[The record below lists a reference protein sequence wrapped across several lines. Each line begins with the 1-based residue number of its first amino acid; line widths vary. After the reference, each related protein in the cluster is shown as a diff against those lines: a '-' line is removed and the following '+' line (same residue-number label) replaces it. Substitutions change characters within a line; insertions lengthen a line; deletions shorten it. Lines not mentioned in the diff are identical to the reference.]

1 MTIGN
6 AMESIAKMPGA
17 DGILAGTTVSFFGLA
32 YNAAKADQLLSV
44 LQDRNTIA
52 DSTQRQ
58 NMVLTLQNNI
68 ADPVGRLIGGNP
80 PTDGTIPDGTT
91 LLEQMLRAATG
102 QKDTSH
108 NCYVSSRD
116 AQCGNF
122 WKDFPIYIPVSA
134 LASSNG
140 Y

>member
-1 MTIGN
+1 
-6 AMESIAKMPGA
+6 
-17 DGILAGTTVSFFGLA
+17 
-32 YNAAKADQLLSV
+32 V

-58 NMVLTLQNNI
+58 NMVLTPQNNI

-108 NCYVSSRD
+108 NCYGNPM
-116 AQCGNF
+116 APNNCGGF
-122 WKDFPIYIPVSA
+122 WMNSPDKKAITLPVNMEGKD
-134 LASSNG
+134 
-140 Y
+140 